1 MSSADLLLLHATDDV
16 YVALRPVASG
26 ERLHDPDADTVT
38 VRDDV
43 AAGHKVARRDLPAG
57 SLVRKYG
64 QIIGS
69 LVNDVPRGGH
79 IHTHNLAMPPRD
91 ARVAEDT
98 HAGTA
103 PVTSVPRTFKGI
115 RRADGRVGTRND
127 IGVLTTVNC
136 SATVAQHIARHFDL
150 VDLPQGVDGVVA
162 LTHGSGCGLEA
173 KGPAW
178 ETLRRTLV
186 GYATHP
192 NIGGLVVVGLGCEV
206 LTMDQFLA
214 DLGVTDVPTVSY
226 TIQDVGGTKAAVRKG
241 VELVM
246 ELASRVGVERTE
258 CALGELVLGLKCG
271 GSDAWSGL
279 TANPVLGY
287 ASDVIVA
294 AGGTTIL
301 AEMPEIYGAEH
312 LLASRAV
319 EPTVA
324 DALYSKIAWWET
336 YATENGATLDANPS
350 AGNKAGGITTIVEK
364 SLGAV
369 AKAGTAPVSAVV
381 DYGARVPDSGLV
393 IMDTPGYDPVSV
405 TGMVSGGATVVCFT
419 TGRGSVF
426 GSKPTPTLKL
436 STNSD
441 LARRLAGDI
450 DLDCGPVLDG
460 RPIAEL
466 GEELLDLICATASG
480 RTTASEDL
488 GVGNEE
494 IIPWRTGAVM

>member
-1 MSSADLLLLHATDDV
+1 MADLLLLHGHDDV
-16 YVALRPVASG
+16 YVALRDVTAAESVQAAGEPLLRVVA
-26 ERLHDPDADTVT
+26 
-38 VRDDV
+38 DV
-43 AAGHKVARRDLPAG
+43 PRGHKVARHDLAAG
-57 SLVRKYG
+57 ALVHKYG
-64 QIIGS
+64 QVIGA
-69 LVNDVPRGGH
+69 LVADVPAGGH
-79 IHTHNLAMPPRD
+79 VHTHNLGMPPRD
-91 ARVAEDT
+91 ARVTDDT
-98 HAGTA
+98 HAGVAPTA
-103 PVTSVPRTFKGI
+103 TRDRTFSGI
-115 RRADGRVGTRND
+115 RRPDGRVGTRNY

-136 SATVAQHIARHFDL
+136 SATVATHIARHFDL
-150 VDLPQGVDGVVA
+150 VDLPAGVDGVVA

-173 KGPAW
+173 AGPAW

-206 LTMDQFLA
+206 LTMEQFLA

-241 VELVM
+241 VELVT
-246 ELASRVGVERTE
+246 ELASRIGVERTE
-258 CALGELVLGLKCG
+258 CALGDLVLGLKCG
-271 GSDAWSGL
+271 GSDAWSGQ

-301 AEMPEIYGAEH
+301 GEMPEIYGAEH
-312 LLASRAV
+312 LLAARSSSPEVARALL
-319 EPTVA
+319 
-324 DALYSKIAWWET
+324 DKIAWWET
-336 YATENGATLDANPS
+336 YAADNGATLDANPS

-381 DYGARVPDSGLV
+381 DYGARVPSSGLV
-393 IMDTPGYDPVSV
+393 VMDTPGYDPVSV
-405 TGMVSGGATVVCFT
+405 TGMISGGATLVCFT

-436 STNSD
+436 ATNTD
-441 LARRLAGDI
+441 LARRMAGDI

-460 RPIAEL
+460 RGIAEL
-466 GEELLDLICATASG
+466 GEELLDLIVATASG
-480 RTTASEDL
+480 RLTASEDL

>member
-1 MSSADLLLLHATDDV
+1 M
-16 YVALRPVASG
+16 
-26 ERLHDPDADTVT
+26 
-38 VRDDV
+38 
-43 AAGHKVARRDLPAG
+43 
-57 SLVRKYG
+57 
-64 QIIGS
+64 
-69 LVNDVPRGGH
+69 
-79 IHTHNLAMPPRD
+79 HTHNLGMPPRD

-98 HAGTA
+98 HAGVRPGSST
-103 PVTSVPRTFKGI
+103 PRTFAGI
-115 RRADGRVGTRND
+115 RRADGRVGTRNY

-150 VDLPQGVDGVVA
+150 VDLPAGVDGVVA

-214 DLGVTDVPTVSY
+214 DLGVTDIPTVSY
-226 TIQDVGGTKAAVRKG
+226 TIQDVGGTKAAVRHG
-241 VELVM
+241 VELVT
-246 ELASRVGVERTE
+246 ELAGRIGVERTE
-258 CALGELVLGLKCG
+258 CGLGELVLGLKCG

-294 AGGTTIL
+294 AGGTAIL

-312 LLASRAV
+312 LLAARAT
-319 EPTVA
+319 EPAVA
-324 DALYSKIAWWET
+324 SALYDKIAWWEA
-336 YATENGATLDANPS
+336 YAADNGATLDANPS

-405 TGMVSGGATVVCFT
+405 TGMISGGATIVCFT

-436 STNSD
+436 ATNSD
-441 LARRLAGDI
+441 VARRMSGDI

-480 RTTASEDL
+480 RPTASEDL

>member
-1 MSSADLLLLHATDDV
+1 LSVADLLLLHPTDDV
-16 YVALRPVASG
+16 YVALRALSEGESVQVAG
-26 ERLHDPDADTVT
+26 EPPITLTT
-38 VRDDV
+38 DV
-43 AAGHKVARRDLPAG
+43 PTGHKVARHDLDAG
-57 SLVRKYG
+57 ALVHKYG
-64 QIIGS
+64 QVIGA
-69 LVNDVPRGGH
+69 VATQVPRGGH
-79 IHTHNLAMPPRD
+79 LHTHNLVMPPRD
-91 ARVAEDT
+91 ARVVEDT
-98 HAGTA
+98 HAGVAPTA
-103 PVTSVPRTFKGI
+103 SRTRTFAGI
-115 RRADGRVGTRND
+115 RRADGRVGTRNY

-136 SATVAQHIARHFDL
+136 SATVATHIARHFDL
-150 VDLPQGVDGVVA
+150 VDLPPGVDGVVA

-178 ETLRRTLV
+178 EMLRRTLV

-214 DLGVTDVPTVSY
+214 DLGVTDIPTVSY
-226 TIQDVGGTKAAVRKG
+226 TIQDVGGTKAAVRHG
-241 VELVM
+241 VEQVTDM
-246 ELASRVGVERTE
+246 ASRIGVERTE
-258 CALGELVLGLKCG
+258 CGLDELVLGLKCG

-294 AGGTTIL
+294 AGGTAIL
-301 AEMPEIYGAEH
+301 GEMPEIYGAEH
-312 LLASRAV
+312 LLAARATT
-319 EPTVA
+319 PAVA
-324 DALYSKIAWWET
+324 TALLDKIAWWES
-336 YATENGATLDANPS
+336 YATDNGATLDANPS

-381 DYGARVPDSGLV
+381 DYAARVPESGLV

-405 TGMVSGGATVVCFT
+405 TGMISGGATVVCFT

-436 STNSD
+436 ATNTD

-460 RPIAEL
+460 RPIPEL
-466 GEELLDLICATASG
+466 GEELLDLIVATASG
-480 RTTASEDL
+480 RVTASEDL

>member
-1 MSSADLLLLHATDDV
+1 VSSPDLLLLHGTDDV
-16 YVALRPVASG
+16 YVALRPLKAG
-26 ERLHDPDADTVT
+26 ET
-38 VRDDV
+38 V
-43 AAGHKVARRDLPAG
+43 AAAGEQPLTVQDDLVPGHKVARRDLAAG

-64 QIIGS
+64 QIIGE
-69 LVNDVPRGGH
+69 VVEDVPRGGH
-79 IHTHNLAMPPRD
+79 IHTHNLGMPPRD
-91 ARVAEDT
+91 ARISEDT

-103 PVTSVPRTFKGI
+103 PGRSTPRTFLGI
-115 RRADGRVGTRND
+115 RRPDGRVGTRNY

-150 VDLPQGVDGVVA
+150 VDLPAGVDGVVA

-214 DLGVTDVPTVSY
+214 DLGVTEVPTVAY
-226 TIQDVGGTKAAVRKG
+226 TIQDVGGTKPAVRKG
-241 VELVM
+241 VELVTEM
-246 ELASRVGVERTE
+246 AGRIGVERTE
-258 CALGELVLGLKCG
+258 CGLSELVLGLKCG

-294 AGGTTIL
+294 AGGTTVL
-301 AEMPEIYGAEH
+301 GEMPEIYGAEH
-312 LLASRAV
+312 LLAARASD
-319 EPTVA
+319 PAVA
-324 DALYSKIAWWET
+324 EALYAKIAWWES
-336 YATENGATLDANPS
+336 YAADNGATLDANPS

-369 AKAGTAPVSAVV
+369 AKAGTAPLTAVV
-381 DYGARVPDSGLV
+381 DYGERLPDHGLV
-393 IMDTPGYDPVSV
+393 VMDTPGYDPVSV
-405 TGMVSGGATVVCFT
+405 TGMVSGGATLVCFT

-441 LARRLAGDI
+441 LTRRLSGDI

>member
-1 MSSADLLLLHATDDV
+1 MSSSDLLLLHGTDDV
-16 YVALRPVASG
+16 YVALRPLESG
-26 ERLHDPDADTVT
+26 ETVT
-38 VRDDV
+38 LAGEQPLTLRDDV
-43 AAGHKVARRDLPAG
+43 VPGHKVARRDLAAG
-57 SLVRKYG
+57 SLVHKYG
-64 QIIGS
+64 QIIGA
-69 LVNDVPRGGH
+69 VVEDVPRGGH
-79 IHTHNLAMPPRD
+79 IHTHNLGMPPRE
-91 ARVAEDT
+91 ARVTEDT

-103 PVTSVPRTFKGI
+103 PASSAPRTFRGI
-115 RRADGRVGTRND
+115 RRPDGRVATRNY

-136 SATVAQHIARHFDL
+136 SATVAQHVARHFDL
-150 VDLPQGVDGVVA
+150 VDLPEGVDGVVA

-214 DLGVTDVPTVSY
+214 DLGVTHVPTVAY

-241 VELVM
+241 VELVT
-246 ELASRVGVERTE
+246 ELAGRIGVERTE
-258 CALGELVLGLKCG
+258 CALSELVLGLKCG
-271 GSDAWSGL
+271 GSDAWSGM

-312 LLASRAV
+312 LLAARAQD
-319 EPTVA
+319 PAVA
-324 DALYSKIAWWET
+324 EALYAKIAWWET
-336 YATENGATLDANPS
+336 YAADNGATLDANPS

-369 AKAGTAPVSAVV
+369 AKAGTAPLTAVV
-381 DYGARVPDSGLV
+381 DYGERVPDHGLV
-393 IMDTPGYDPVSV
+393 VMDTPGYDPVSV
-405 TGMVSGGATVVCFT
+405 TGMVSGGATLVCFT

-441 LARRLAGDI
+441 LARRLSGDI

>member
-1 MSSADLLLLHATDDV
+1 MSAADLLLLHRTDDV
-16 YVALRPVASG
+16 YVALRRLSAGEIVTAAGEKPV
-26 ERLHDPDADTVT
+26 RV
-38 VRDDV
+38 VDDV
-43 AAGHKVARRDLPAG
+43 PVGHKLARRDLAPGA
-57 SLVRKYG
+57 LVHKYG
-64 QIIGS
+64 QIIGA
-69 LVNDVPRGGH
+69 LTVAVPCGGH
-79 IHTHNLAMPPRD
+79 IHTHNLGMPPRD
-91 ARVAEDT
+91 ARVSEDT

-103 PVTSVPRTFKGI
+103 PTVSRPRTFDGI
-115 RRADGRVGTRND
+115 RRADGRVGTRNY

-150 VDLPQGVDGVVA
+150 VDLPDGVDGVVA

-173 KGPAW
+173 KGPGW

-214 DLGVTDVPTVSY
+214 DLGVTNIPTVSY
-226 TIQDVGGTKAAVRKG
+226 TIQDVGGTKAAVRHG
-241 VELVM
+241 VELVTG
-246 ELASRVGVERTE
+246 LASRIWVGRTE
-258 CALGELVLGLKCG
+258 CGLDELVLGLKCG

-301 AEMPEIYGAEH
+301 AEMPEIFGAEH
-312 LLASRAV
+312 LLAARATD
-319 EPTVA
+319 PSVA
-324 DALYSKIAWWET
+324 EALLDKIAWWES
-336 YATENGATLDANPS
+336 YATENGATLDGNPS

-369 AKAGTAPVSAVV
+369 AKAGTAPVSGVV

-405 TGMVSGGATVVCFT
+405 TGMISGGATVVCFT

-436 STNSD
+436 ATNSD
-441 LARRLAGDI
+441 VARRLSGDI
-450 DLDCGPVLDG
+450 DLDCGSVLDG

-480 RTTASEDL
+480 RTTVSEDL

>member
-16 YVALRPVASG
+16 YVALRPLAAG
-26 ERLHDPDADTVT
+26 ETVPVPDGGTVT

-43 AAGHKVARRDLPAG
+43 PSGHKLARRQLAAG

-64 QIIGS
+64 QVIAS
-69 LVNDVPRGGH
+69 AVEDVHPGTH
-79 IHTHNLAMPPRD
+79 LHTHNLAMPPRD

-103 PVTSVPRTFKGI
+103 PVASVPRTFRGI
-115 RRADGRVGTRND
+115 RRPDGRVGTRNY

-150 VDLPQGVDGVVA
+150 VDLPDGVDGVVA

-214 DLGVTDVPTVSY
+214 DLGVTDVPTVAY
-226 TIQDVGGTKAAVRKG
+226 TIQDVGGTKAAVRQG
-241 VELVM
+241 VELVT
-246 ELASRVGVERTE
+246 ELADRIGVEREE
-258 CALGELVLGLKCG
+258 CGLGDLVLGLKCG

-301 AEMPEIYGAEH
+301 GEMPEIYGAEH
-312 LLASRAV
+312 LLASRAE
-319 EPTVA
+319 EPAVA

-336 YATENGATLDANPS
+336 YAAENGATLDANPS

-369 AKAGTAPVSAVV
+369 AKAGTAPLSAVV
-381 DYGARVPDSGLV
+381 DYGARVPASGLV
-393 IMDTPGYDPVSV
+393 VMDTPGYDPVSV
-405 TGMVSGGATVVCFT
+405 TGMVSGGATLVCFT

-441 LARRLAGDI
+441 LARRLSGDI

-480 RTTASEDL
+480 RPTTSEDL

>member
-1 MSSADLLLLHATDDV
+1 VSDADLLLLHRTDDV
-16 YVALRPVASG
+16 YVALRPLSAGETVAAAGEGPVMVGGDVPVGHKLARRELASG
-26 ERLHDPDADTVT
+26 
-38 VRDDV
+38 
-43 AAGHKVARRDLPAG
+43 G
-57 SLVRKYG
+57 LVRKYG
-64 QIIGS
+64 QIIGA
-69 LVNDVPRGGH
+69 LTEAVPAGGH
-79 IHTHNLAMPPRD
+79 IHTHNLGMPPRG
-91 ARVAEDT
+91 ARVTEDT

-103 PVTSVPRTFKGI
+103 PTASTPRTFAGI
-115 RRADGRVGTRND
+115 RRADGRVGTRNYV
-127 IGVLTTVNC
+127 GVLTTVNC

-150 VDLPQGVDGVVA
+150 VDLPEGVDGVVA

-206 LTMDQFLA
+206 LTLAQFLA
-214 DLGVTDVPTVSY
+214 DLGVTDIPTVAY
-226 TIQDVGGTKAAVRKG
+226 TIQDVGGTKAAVRHG

-246 ELASRVGVERTE
+246 DLAGRVGVGRTE
-258 CALGELVLGLKCG
+258 CGLGELVLGLKCG

-301 AEMPEIYGAEH
+301 AEMPEIFGAEH
-312 LLASRAV
+312 LLAARATD
-319 EPTVA
+319 PSVA
-324 DALYSKIAWWET
+324 AALLEKIAWWES
-336 YATENGATLDANPS
+336 YAAENGATLDANPS

-381 DYGARVPDSGLV
+381 DYGARVPSSGLV
-393 IMDTPGYDPVSV
+393 VMDTPGYDPVSV
-405 TGMVSGGATVVCFT
+405 TGMISGGATVVCFT

-436 STNSD
+436 ATNSD
-441 LARRLAGDI
+441 VARRMSGDI
-450 DLDCGPVLDG
+450 DLDCGPVLSG
-460 RPIAEL
+460 RTVAEL

-480 RTTASEDL
+480 RLTVSEDL